1 MMFGVN
7 RRCLQ
12 TSLTYFDVTSGTM
25 ILDVMHDFLE
35 GVIPLEFKLM
45 LKVYACVMDV
55 LARK

>member
-7 RRCLQ
+7 RRSLL

-25 ILDVMHDFLE
+25 IPDVMHDFLE
-35 GVIPLEFKLM
+35 GVIPLELKLM

-55 LARK
+55 LA